1 MDREIIYNFN
11 PLDSRTAGEE
21 YLLNNFSTSSRFK
34 GWTIFEQPHINSM
47 KPDFILLHPEKG
59 IIIIEV
65 KDWDLSSN
73 VYLDDGYIQGN
84 NGNKISKN
92 PINQVENYKKSIL
105 KTELTNSVYLSE
117 EFNDKFFACIET
129 VVYFHKTS
137 KIQAHQF
144 CGKNSDYTKIWT
156 KDEFD
161 YICNIN
167 NRLNPRLHTYALSY
181 TKSKFNSNGLLSTLV
196 DELKHTLQYSD
207 YNYERK
213 QPIKLTYEQ
222 EKLAKL
228 QKGSIRRWSGVAGA
242 GKSLSLAQKAVNALK
257 EDNRVLILTFNI
269 TLRHYLRD
277 LCSQQFGIGNYEGE
291 RKKLK
296 SNLTIC
302 HFHDFL
308 KIIMME
314 HEIEIRNT
322 ENDDNFTQKWI
333 NSINEYIQ
341 NNKIKNH
348 LKYDY
353 ILIDEG
359 QDFQGEWIR
368 FIKQF
373 FTNAGELFIVYDK
386 AQDLY
391 EHGIWIED
399 SNQIKNIGFRGQP
412 GNLKVSMRL
421 PEKIVSLIQDIR
433 TEFNIDAEEI
443 KPSTNTQQSF
453 IEITNWFNYSAS
465 NKSEKLNQIEE
476 QVEFLKHTNSL
487 DDITILTTNEN
498 TGVEI
503 VTRFESKGIKT
514 SHVYDM
520 QKQKNHS
527 KRKSEKW
534 KFQGG
539 TGRLKI
545 CSYHSYKG
553 WETPNIILIL
563 DAPSTK
569 YINEDIYQGE
579 YNEKNVFDA
588 IFIGMSR
595 IKKKSLTGEF
605 SFTCIN
611 YLSEYNKIERLF
623 NFKF

>member
-1 MDREIIYNFN
+1 M
-11 PLDSRTAGEE
+11 
-21 YLLNNFSTSSRFK
+21 
-34 GWTIFEQPHINSM
+34 
-47 KPDFILLHPEKG
+47 
-59 IIIIEV
+59 
-65 KDWDLSSN
+65 
-73 VYLDDGYIQGN
+73 
-84 NGNKISKN
+84 
-92 PINQVENYKKSIL
+92 
-105 KTELTNSVYLSE
+105 
-117 EFNDKFFACIET
+117 
-129 VVYFHKTS
+129 
-137 KIQAHQF
+137 
-144 CGKNSDYTKIWT
+144 
-156 KDEFD
+156 
-161 YICNIN
+161 
-167 NRLNPRLHTYALSY
+167 
-181 TKSKFNSNGLLSTLV
+181 
-196 DELKHTLQYSD
+196 
-207 YNYERK
+207 
-213 QPIKLTYEQ
+213 
-222 EKLAKL
+222 
-228 QKGSIRRWSGVAGA
+228 
-242 GKSLSLAQKAVNALK
+242 SLAQKAVNALK